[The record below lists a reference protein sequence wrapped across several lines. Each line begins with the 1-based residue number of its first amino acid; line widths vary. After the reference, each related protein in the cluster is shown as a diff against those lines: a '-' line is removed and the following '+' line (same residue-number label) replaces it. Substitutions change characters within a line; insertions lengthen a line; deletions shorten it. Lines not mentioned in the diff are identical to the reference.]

1 MHTHTHTN
9 TAAPQYTISI
19 GLTEA
24 QTTKHRIR
32 WPSILTF
39 AVVYIRVHMN
49 MYICLQLCCWDIA
62 LCWELVDVMYSDRY
76 RNT

>member
-24 QTTKHRIR
+24 DHQAQDQMAFHPDICCSIHTCTHKHVYMRTTVLLGHCTVLGIG
-32 WPSILTF
+32 
-39 AVVYIRVHMN
+39 
-49 MYICLQLCCWDIA
+49 
-62 LCWELVDVMYSDRY
+62 
-76 RNT
+76 